1 MRVIY
6 STPRLENAERV
17 STLLEERGVAVRL
30 LYGPHHRRRS
40 WNGADYGQASNPGDW
55 PRVMVL
61 NNGDLPAAREALRE
75 LGLLEPAAFERLQ
88 ADPDAAD
95 APVFRSPAATAR
107 GPQTT
112 PAVARRV
119 RLVLMAILL
128 VVIVGQVGHYLLS
141 AS

>member
-30 LYGPHHRRRS
+30 LFGPHHRRQS
-40 WNGADYGQASNPGDW
+40 WRGADYGQASNPGSW

-61 NNGDLPAAREALRE
+61 NNGDLPLARAVLRE
-75 LGLLEPAAFERLQ
+75 LGLMEPAAFERLQ
-88 ADPDAAD
+88 SDPDPD
-95 APVFRSPAATAR
+95 SAPVFRSPASMP
-107 GPQTT
+107 GPQAT
-112 PAVARRV
+112 PAVARRI
-119 RLVLMAILL
+119 RLGLMVLLL

-141 AS
+141 AA